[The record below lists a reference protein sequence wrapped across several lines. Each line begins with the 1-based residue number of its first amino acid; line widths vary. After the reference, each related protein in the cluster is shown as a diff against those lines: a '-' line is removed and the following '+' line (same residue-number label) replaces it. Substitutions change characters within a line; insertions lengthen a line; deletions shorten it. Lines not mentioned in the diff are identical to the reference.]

1 MTDLPGHCQS
11 LSVIDIGKGY
21 ERLVSLGILQQ
32 KRDKRRKTDLELEI
46 EDRGHWTRRGE
57 RDGGERREKGTRY
70 RIHWK
75 SWISTLRLAFP
86 IPDLAPIYPGNQTMP
101 AWLTCLSPLAPWMP
115 VALRALFAPG
125 SNAVAIMGPCPRG
138 NKPLARWLLRAL
150 VVAAVGWEINTP
162 GTSEILPASHY
173 QKAWPEKEGI
183 SRPSNVLSL
192 SLRHSSSSTTY
203 LICHCN
209 NSGPIVLVRVCI
221 VCSLDIKIKN
231 NTWKYR
237 QENHG
242 MVTSIFGHANSTS
255 QMGVAPLRIYPLGL

>member
-46 EDRGHWTRRGE
+46 EDRGHWTRGGE

-125 SNAVAIMGPCPRG
+125 SNAVAITGPCPRG

-150 VVAAVGWEINTP
+150 VVAAVDWEINTP
-162 GTSEILPASHY
+162 GTSDYLPVTIRSPD
-173 QKAWPEKEGI
+173 QKKKGFRD
-183 SRPSNVLSL
+183 RPTCYLYLYVIRQVVLL
-192 SLRHSSSSTTY
+192 IWFVIVTTVVP
-203 LICHCN
+203 LFW
-209 NSGPIVLVRVCI
+209 SVSVLYVV
-221 VCSLDIKIKN
+221 
-231 NTWKYR
+231 
-237 QENHG
+237 
-242 MVTSIFGHANSTS
+242 
-255 QMGVAPLRIYPLGL
+255 